1 MTTTASGVRSPAD
14 PAVAVWVDADAPGAS
29 LVVCGDVGS
38 TYTKVAVVN
47 VATGRLVATAAHP
60 TTIATDVLDGLAA
73 ALAAVAAVLPGA
85 DLAEIRLC
93 SSAGGGLRLAVV
105 GYESLVTAEAGHRVG
120 LSAGGHVHDAGAGGQ
135 ADTVAG
141 LRRHQRFVADDRQS

>member
-1 MTTTASGVRSPAD
+1 MMGIPVAASGMP
-14 PAVAVWVDADAPGAS
+14 

-73 ALAAVAAVLPGA
+73 ALDAVASELPGA
-85 DLAEIRLC
+85 DLSDPI
-93 SSAGGGLRLAVV
+93 
-105 GYESLVTAEAGHRVG
+105 
-120 LSAGGHVHDAGAGGQ
+120 
-135 ADTVAG
+135 
-141 LRRHQRFVADDRQS
+141 